1 MQLPSIDR
9 IQSIRPFAVESAS
22 LSTGRVVPVA
32 PVNPSVENLSVAEPS
47 VVNAIGDKPN
57 AGEKFY
63 TSVSDPVQPGSDAA
77 GVSKDWTIHH
87 PVPEKVEYPPPEPLY
102 KILMNNFKA
111 IWVASSAAV
120 QVQPQQVNNPLD
132 MAQPNI
138 YAVPGDISTEMLTY
152 SPTKINKTEK
162 TLT

>member
-32 PVNPSVENLSVAEPS
+32 PVNPSVENLSIAEPS
-47 VVNAIGDKPN
+47 VVNAIGDRPN
-57 AGEKFY
+57 TGEKVY

-87 PVPEKVEYPPPEPLY
+87 PVPEKEEFPPPEPLY

-111 IWVASSAAV
+111 IWVASGAVV
-120 QVQPQQVNNPLD
+120 QVQQVNNPLD

-138 YAVPGDISTEMLTY
+138 NAVPGVISTEVLTY